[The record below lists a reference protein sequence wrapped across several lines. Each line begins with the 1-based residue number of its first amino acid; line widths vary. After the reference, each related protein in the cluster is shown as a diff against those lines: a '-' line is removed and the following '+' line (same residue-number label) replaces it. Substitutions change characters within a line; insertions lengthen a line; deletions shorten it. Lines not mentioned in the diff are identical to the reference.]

1 MTQAFLHTN
10 WVRSTSAALF
20 LLAFSALLPA
30 QTPTVSILVNFDG
43 ANGADPSATL
53 VQGVNGNLYGTTD
66 QGGSTSSGTLFDV
79 TPQGSLTT
87 LNSFCCRNNY
97 LAGDAPGALV
107 ETASGVLYGTTAL
120 SGSNQCQLDSTQ
132 TGGCG
137 TIFQVGPSG
146 QLTTLY
152 NFSGPDG
159 SAPGDLI
166 QGTDGNLYGTTG
178 AGGAYDWQPYTWGYG
193 TIFKFTPGFGLTT
206 LYSFCPFPG
215 CQDGFGPGSLVQGA
229 DGNFY
234 GVTGNGGGG
243 IRRERPCTFREEPSS
258 KSLRRAP

>member
-1 MTQAFLHTN
+1 MGQETVRNQIDRFPNRASGIINAKGSEIMTQAFLHTN

-107 ETASGVLYGTTAL
+107 ETATA
-120 SGSNQCQLDSTQ
+120 SCTE
-132 TGGCG
+132 
-137 TIFQVGPSG
+137 
-146 QLTTLY
+146 
-152 NFSGPDG
+152 
-159 SAPGDLI
+159 
-166 QGTDGNLYGTTG
+166 
-178 AGGAYDWQPYTWGYG
+178 QPH
-193 TIFKFTPGFGLTT
+193 
-206 LYSFCPFPG
+206 
-215 CQDGFGPGSLVQGA
+215 
-229 DGNFY
+229 
-234 GVTGNGGGG
+234 
-243 IRRERPCTFREEPSS
+243 
-258 KSLRRAP
+258 